1 MLLLIYLHDK
11 RVNYSVLRR
20 HSSNSNHTAATAQQQ
35 QHSSN
40 TSRRLT
46 KTGFFLLVA

>member
-20 HSSNSNHTAATAQQQ
+20 HSSSSNNTAATATAQQQ
-35 QHSSN
+35 HQQKAN
-40 TSRRLT
+40 KNRI
-46 KTGFFLLVA
+46 FLLAA

>member
-20 HSSNSNHTAATAQQQ
+20 HSSSSSNNTAATATAQQQ
-35 QHSSN
+35 HQQKAN
-40 TSRRLT
+40 KNRI
-46 KTGFFLLVA
+46 FLLLA

>member
-20 HSSNSNHTAATAQQQ
+20 HSSSSSNNTAATATAQQQ
-35 QHSSN
+35 HQQKAN
-40 TSRRLT
+40 KNRI
-46 KTGFFLLVA
+46 FLLAA

>member
-20 HSSNSNHTAATAQQQ
+20 HSSNSNQQQQATATAQQQ
-35 QHSSN
+35 HQQKAN
-40 TSRRLT
+40 KNRI
-46 KTGFFLLVA
+46 FLLAA

>member
-20 HSSNSNHTAATAQQQ
+20 HSSSSSNNTAATATAQQQ
-35 QHSSN
+35 HQQKAN
-40 TSRRLT
+40 KNRI
-46 KTGFFLLVA
+46 FLLLS